1 MNFIGNLIWL
11 IFGGIIGAILW
22 FVAGLV
28 LCVTIVGIPFGLQ
41 CFKISLLVLWP
52 FGKEVI
58 LGGFGVGGLLLN
70 ILWLIFLG
78 WELAVHHLIIGLIF
92 CITIVG
98 IPFGLQHFKFA
109 QLALIPFG
117 AKIVDK

>member
-1 MNFIGNLIWL
+1 MNFIGNIIWL
-11 IFGGIIGAILW
+11 LFGGIIGAIFW
-22 FVAGLV
+22 AVAGLL

-41 CFKISLLVLWP
+41 CFKIAQLVLWP
-52 FGKEVI
+52 FGREVE

-70 ILWLIFLG
+70 VLWLLFLG
-78 WELAVHHLIIGLIF
+78 WELALHHLAIGLIF

-109 QLALIPFG
+109 QLSLMPFG
-117 AKIVDK
+117 ARIR